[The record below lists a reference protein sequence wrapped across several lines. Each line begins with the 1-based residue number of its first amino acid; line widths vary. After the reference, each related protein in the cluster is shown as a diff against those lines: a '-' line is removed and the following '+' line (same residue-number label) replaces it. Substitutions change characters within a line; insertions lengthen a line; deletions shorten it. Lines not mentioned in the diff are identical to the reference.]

1 MKFLRTLL
9 ILGRVSNLPTV
20 WTNVVVGWLVGGG
33 FFGWEIGWLI
43 AGVSLLYW
51 AGMTLNDAFDAG
63 WDRENAP
70 ERPIPSGAISLSA
83 TWIIGIGQML
93 AGIALLMWKA
103 NPGIGVLAGLVAAIL
118 AYDWI
123 HKKWKGSVLLMG
135 LCRTL
140 VYLLAWEAAR
150 ADMQLSPISPLIYLL
165 GIGVLLYIAALTMVA
180 RSERGKPDTA
190 LSTLPRLMLL
200 IPTAFPVMVLYCE
213 RSLDISQLLL
223 FTGIIASS
231 IWIVY
236 TRSLLA
242 AGKIPAGIGAAIAG
256 IALYDTTV
264 AVLLDWRAGLFCLG
278 CFAVTLIAQRFIPAT

>member
-1 MKFLRTLL
+1 M
-9 ILGRVSNLPTV
+9 
-20 WTNVVVGWLVGGG
+20 VVGWLVGGG

-43 AGVSLLYW
+43 VGVSLLYW

-165 GIGVLLYIAALTMVA
+165 GIGVLLYIAALTLVA

-264 AVLLDWRAGLFCLG
+264 AALLDWRAGLFCLG